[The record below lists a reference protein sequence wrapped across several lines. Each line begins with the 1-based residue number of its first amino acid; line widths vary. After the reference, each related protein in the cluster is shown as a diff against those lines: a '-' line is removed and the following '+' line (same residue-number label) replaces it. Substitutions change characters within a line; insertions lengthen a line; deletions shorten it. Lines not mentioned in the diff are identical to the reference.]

1 MATRLAL
8 RIQDRF
14 ERLAPSERKLAA
26 LLLEREDEIL
36 TYSAT
41 ELAGLAGV
49 SKATAARLFRSL
61 GYADFNEVRLQAREE
76 RNRIAPISRVSVPAV
91 PNRAAATIS
100 GHLEREV
107 AALVRTFE
115 ELRSDT
121 LRDAVKHLA
130 EAPRLWLLGFGGEE
144 GLARSARLMLSRLR
158 PEVHL
163 LGGHAGAW
171 AEDLAMAG
179 AGDALLAVVMAP
191 RLRLA
196 LPVLEYARTTRLRTV
211 AVVDGATV
219 AAARRL
225 GALPIV
231 CHAAASP
238 LGASATPAFSVLRLI
253 AAALAARLGTT
264 ATRRADLIRAIH
276 EEIED
281 LEA

>member
-14 ERLAPSERKLAA
+14 ERLAPSERRLAA
-26 LLLEREDEIL
+26 LVLEREDEIL

-76 RNRIAPISRVSVPAV
+76 RNRIAPVSRVSVPAA
-91 PNRAAATIS
+91 PTRAAATIS

-107 AALVRTFE
+107 ASLVRTFE

-121 LRDAVKHLA
+121 LRDAVKSLA

-144 GLARSARLMLSRLR
+144 GLARAARLVLSRLR

-179 AGDALLAVVMAP
+179 AGDGLLAFVMAP
-191 RLRLA
+191 RMRLA
-196 LPVLEYARTTRLRTV
+196 LPVLDYARTTRLRMV
-211 AVVDGATV
+211 AVVDATTV
-219 AAARRL
+219 AAARRV

-231 CHAAASP
+231 CHATASP
-238 LGASATPAFSVLRLI
+238 LGLSATPAFSVLRLI
-253 AAALAARLGTT
+253 ATALAARLGPT
-264 ATRRADLIRAIH
+264 ATRRTELIRAIH
-276 EEIED
+276 EEIEE
-281 LEA
+281 LEG

>member
-14 ERLAPSERKLAA
+14 DRLAPSERRLAS
-26 LLLEREDEIL
+26 LLLEQEDEIL

-61 GYADFNEVRLQAREE
+61 GYSDFNEVRLQAREE
-76 RNRIAPISRVSVPAV
+76 RNRTAPMQRVSVPAQ
-91 PNRAAATIS
+91 PSRAAGTIS
-100 GHLEREV
+100 GHLDQEI
-107 AALVRTFE
+107 AGLIRTFE

-121 LRDAVKHLA
+121 LRDAVEQLA
-130 EAPRLWLLGFGGEE
+130 TAPRLWILGFGAEE
-144 GLARSARLMLSRLR
+144 GLARRARLLFARLR

-179 AGDALLAVVMAP
+179 AGDALLALVLAP

-196 LPVLEYARTTRLRTV
+196 LPILDYARTTRLRTI
-211 AVVDGATV
+211 ALVDASTV
-219 AAARRL
+219 AAVRRL

-231 CHAAASP
+231 CHARQSP
-238 LGASATPAFSVLRLI
+238 VGLSATPASSLLQLL
-253 AAALAARLGTT
+253 ATALASRLRAT
-264 ATRRADLIRAIH
+264 AGKRAELIRAIH

-281 LEA
+281 LDG

>member
-1 MATRLAL
+1 
-8 RIQDRF
+8 
-14 ERLAPSERKLAA
+14 
-26 LLLEREDEIL
+26 
-36 TYSAT
+36 
-41 ELAGLAGV
+41 
-49 SKATAARLFRSL
+49 
-61 GYADFNEVRLQAREE
+61 
-76 RNRIAPISRVSVPAV
+76 
-91 PNRAAATIS
+91 
-100 GHLEREV
+100 
-107 AALVRTFE
+107 VRTFE

-130 EAPRLWLLGFGGEE
+130 RAPRLWLLGFGGEE

-179 AGDALLAVVMAP
+179 AGDALLAIVMTP

-211 AVVDGATV
+211 AVVDAATV

-231 CHAAASP
+231 CHAGNSP
-238 LGASATPAFSVLRLI
+238 LGPSVTPAFSVLRLI
-253 AAALAARLGTT
+253 AAALAARLGPT
-264 ATRRADLIRAIH
+264 ASRRAELIHAIR
-276 EEIED
+276 EEIEE

>member
-14 ERLAPSERKLAA
+14 ERLAPSERRLAA
-26 LLLEREDEIL
+26 LVLEREDEIL

-76 RNRIAPISRVSVPAV
+76 RNRIAPVSRVSVPAA
-91 PNRAAATIS
+91 PTRAATIS

-107 AALVRTFE
+107 ASLVRTFE

-121 LRDAVKHLA
+121 LRDAVKSLA

-179 AGDALLAVVMAP
+179 AGDGLLAFVMAP
-191 RLRLA
+191 RMRLA
-196 LPVLEYARTTRLRTV
+196 LPVLEYARTTRLRMV
-211 AVVDGATV
+211 AVVDATTV
-219 AAARRL
+219 AAARRV

-231 CHAAASP
+231 CHAATSP
-238 LGASATPAFSVLRLI
+238 LGSSATPAFSVLRLI
-253 AAALAARLGTT
+253 AAALAARLGPT
-264 ATRRADLIRAIH
+264 AAHRTELIRAIH
-276 EEIED
+276 EEIEE
-281 LEA
+281 LEG